1 MGENMAI
8 KYPIVD
14 SKSGGNDQLNQDW
27 QEMIQR
33 FQVLSQTFPYNADIN
48 DYVRILKKNHPTKSL
63 WRKYWKCML
72 ELEELAK
79 QIKLANR
86 K

>member
-1 MGENMAI
+1 MAI

-14 SKSGGNDQLNQDW
+14 SKGGDNDRLNQNW

-48 DYVRILKKNHPTKSL
+48 DYVRVLKKNQPTKSL
-63 WRKYWKCML
+63 LRKYWKSML
-72 ELEELAK
+72 ELEEQAK
-79 QIKLANR
+79 QILSVKR